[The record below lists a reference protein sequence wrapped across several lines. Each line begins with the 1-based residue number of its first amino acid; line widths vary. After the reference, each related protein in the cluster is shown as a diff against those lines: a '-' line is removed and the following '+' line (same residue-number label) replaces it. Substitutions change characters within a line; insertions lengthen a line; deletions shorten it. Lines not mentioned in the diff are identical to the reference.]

1 MNPQV
6 LVVGAGPVG
15 LTMAS
20 ELARYGVRVRIIDK
34 APQRTDKSKALAV
47 WSRTL
52 EMLDRAGCAD
62 DFIAAGNKVDAA
74 NIVAAN
80 KLIARV
86 SLAEA
91 KSPYPYAL
99 MLPQSDTE
107 RLLEDH
113 LNRLNVHIER
123 QVELVQFSASKTG
136 VEATLRSASGGEER
150 LTVDWLIGCDG
161 AHSTIRHGLGM
172 SFSGSTLDTDWMLAD
187 VHLKAFPFPV
197 SELATYWHEKGVLVA
212 LPISPGRYR
221 VIADLGASTGAL
233 PASPTL
239 AEVQGVLDQRGPGGL
254 VAYDPIWLSN
264 FRINER
270 KVADYRSGRVFL
282 AGDAAHVHSPAGGQG
297 MNTGMQ
303 DAFNLAWKLALV
315 CRGLSADGQLLDSYS
330 IERSAVGEMVLT
342 DSGRLTALATL
353 RNHAAQVVRNLVGHV
368 LLGLAPV
375 REAMVNNMSE
385 IAISYKHSPLN
396 GHTVHGAKGP
406 SPGERVMPL
415 AGQVPFGSGD
425 TPRFA
430 LLASSNDAVKDLARE
445 FDDLVDPT
453 IRPPLSDG
461 GIWLVRPDGYVGC
474 VVSADNLEAI
484 ASYLQAIRSTVKSS
498 R

>member
-1 MNPQV
+1 MTPQV

-52 EMLDRAGCAD
+52 EMLDRAGCAN

-74 NIVAAN
+74 NIVAGN
-80 KLIARV
+80 NLIARV

-113 LNRLNVHIER
+113 LNRLGVHIER
-123 QVELVQFSASKTG
+123 QVELIQFSAGENG
-136 VEATLRSASGGEER
+136 VETTLRSASGSDEQ
-150 LTVDWLIGCDG
+150 LTVDWLVGCDG

-187 VHLKAFPFPV
+187 VHLKAFPFPA

-212 LPISPGRYR
+212 LPISSGGYR
-221 VIADLGASTGAL
+221 VIADIGVSTGPL
-233 PASPTL
+233 PANPTL
-239 AEVQGVLDQRGPGGL
+239 AEVQQVLDQRGPGGL
-254 VAYDPIWLSN
+254 VAHDPVWLSA

-315 CRGLSADGQLLDSYS
+315 CRGTCSEKQLLDSYS
-330 IERSAVGEMVLT
+330 IERSAVGEMVLA

-368 LLGLAPV
+368 MLGLAPV
-375 REAMVNNMSE
+375 REAMVNTMSE
-385 IAISYKHSPLN
+385 IAISYRHSPLN
-396 GHTVHGAKGP
+396 GHAVHGVKGP
-406 SPGERVMPL
+406 SPGERVMPI
-415 AGQVPFGSGD
+415 AGQAPFGSGD
-425 TPRFA
+425 TPRFM
-430 LLASSNDAVKDLARE
+430 LLAGSNDAVKGLARE
-445 FDDLVDPT
+445 FCDLVDPV
-453 IRPPLSDG
+453 IQAPLSDG

-474 VVSADNLEAI
+474 VATADDTGII
-484 ASYLQAIRSTVKSS
+484 ASYLQAIRATVN
-498 R
+498 

>member
-20 ELARYGVRVRIIDK
+20 ELARYGIRVRIIDK

-52 EMLDRAGCAD
+52 EMLDRAGCAN
-62 DFIAAGNKVDAA
+62 DFVAAGNKVDAA

-86 SLAEA
+86 SLAEV
-91 KSPYPYAL
+91 KSPYAYAL
-99 MLPQSDTE
+99 MLPQSETE

-113 LNRLNVHIER
+113 LNRLGVHVER
-123 QVELVQFSASKTG
+123 QAELVQFSHGEKE
-136 VEATLRSASGGEER
+136 VEATLRSLSGDEER
-150 LTVDWLIGCDG
+150 VRVDWLIGCDG
-161 AHSTIRHGLGM
+161 AHSTVRHGLGM

-187 VHLKAFPFPV
+187 VHLKAFPFPP
-197 SELATYWHEKGVLVA
+197 SELATYWHEKGVLVV
-212 LPISPGRYR
+212 LPITPGRYR
-221 VIADLGASTGAL
+221 VIADIGISNGPL
-233 PASPTL
+233 PANPTL
-239 AEVQGVLDQRGPGGL
+239 AEVQEVLDQRGPGGL
-254 VAYDPIWLSN
+254 VAHDPVWLSA

-315 CRGLSADGQLLDSYS
+315 CRGSCDDEQLLESYS

-353 RNHAAQVVRNLVGHV
+353 RNHAAQFVRNLVGHV

-375 REAMVNNMSE
+375 RDAMVNSMSE

-396 GHTVHGAKGP
+396 GRIIHGVKGP
-406 SPGERVMPL
+406 LPGERAAPL
-415 AGQVPFGSGD
+415 AGQAPFGAGNA
-425 TPRFA
+425 PRFT
-430 LLASSNDAVKDLARE
+430 LLASSNEAVKALVRE
-445 FDDLVDPT
+445 FGDVIDPV
-453 IRPPLSDG
+453 IRPPLSDNG
-461 GIWLVRPDGYVGC
+461 MWLVRPDGYVGC
-474 VVSADNLEAI
+474 VAAANDTGAI
-484 ASYLQAIRSTVKSS
+484 VSYLQAIRSIAK
-498 R
+498 

>member
-1 MNPQV
+1 MKPQV

-20 ELARYGVRVRIIDK
+20 ELARYGVSVRIIDK
-34 APQRTDKSKALAV
+34 APQRNDKSKALAV
-47 WSRTL
+47 LSRTL
-52 EMLDRAGCAD
+52 EMLDRAGCANN
-62 DFIAAGNKVDAA
+62 FVAAGNKVVGA

-86 SLAEA
+86 SLAA
-91 KSPYPYAL
+91 VKSPYAYAL

-107 RLLEDH
+107 RLLEEH
-113 LNRLNVHIER
+113 LNRLGIRIER
-123 QVELVQFSASKTG
+123 QVELVQFSAGEKS
-136 VEATLRSASGGEER
+136 VETTLRSAAGGEER

-161 AHSTIRHGLGM
+161 AHSVVRHGLGLP
-172 SFSGSTLDTDWMLAD
+172 FSGSTLDTDWMLAD
-187 VHLKAFPFPV
+187 VHLKAFPFPA
-197 SELATYWHEKGVLVA
+197 SEIATYWHEQGVLVI

-221 VIADLGASTGAL
+221 VIADIGASTGAH
-233 PASPTL
+233 PADPTL
-239 AEVQGVLDQRGPGGL
+239 ADVQGVLDQRGPGGL
-254 VAYDPIWLSN
+254 VAYDPVWLTA

-270 KVADYRSGRVFL
+270 KVANYRSGRVFV

-315 CRGLSADGQLLDSYS
+315 CRGICMEGQLLDSYS

-342 DSGRLTALATL
+342 ASGRITALAAL
-353 RNHAAQVVRNLVGHV
+353 RNHAAQVLRNLVGHL

-375 REAMVNNMSE
+375 REAMVNSMSE

-396 GHTVHGAKGP
+396 GRAVHGVIGP
-406 SPGERVMPL
+406 APGERVEPL
-415 AGQVPFGSGD
+415 AGQAPFGAGD
-425 TPRFA
+425 TPRFT
-430 LLASSNDAVKDLARE
+430 LLAGSEDAVRGLVRQ
-445 FDDLVDPT
+445 FDDLVDPV

-461 GIWLVRPDGYVGC
+461 GMWLVRPDGYVGC
-474 VVSADNLEAI
+474 VAAANDTDAML
-484 ASYLQAIRSTVKSS
+484 SYLQGICSA
-498 R
+498 

>member
-1 MNPQV
+1 MKPQV

-52 EMLDRAGCAD
+52 EMLDRAGCAN
-62 DFIAAGNKVDAA
+62 DFVAAGNKVDAA

-86 SLAEA
+86 SLAEVRSSYA
-91 KSPYPYAL
+91 YAL
-99 MLPQSDTE
+99 MLPQSETE

-113 LNRLNVHIER
+113 LNRQGVHIER
-123 QVELVQFSASKTG
+123 QVELVQFSPGDKG
-136 VEATLRSASGGEER
+136 IDATLRSAPGDEER
-150 LTVDWLIGCDG
+150 LSIDWLIGCDG
-161 AHSTIRHGLGM
+161 AHSTVRHGLGM

-187 VHLKAFPFPV
+187 VYLKAFPFPP
-197 SELATYWHEKGVLVA
+197 SELATYWHEKGVLVV
-212 LPISPGRYR
+212 LPITPGRYR
-221 VIADLGASTGAL
+221 VIADIGISNGPL
-233 PASPTL
+233 PANPTL
-239 AEVQGVLDQRGPGGL
+239 AEVQDVLDQRGPGGL
-254 VAYDPIWLSN
+254 VARDPVWLSA

-315 CRGLSADGQLLDSYS
+315 CRRTCSEEQLLDSYS

-375 REAMVNNMSE
+375 REAMANTMSE

-396 GHTVHGAKGP
+396 GRAVYNVKGP
-406 SPGERVMPL
+406 APGERAAPL
-415 AGQVPFGSGD
+415 AGQAPFGAGD
-425 TPRFA
+425 APRFT
-430 LLASSNDAVKDLARE
+430 LLASSNEAVKGLVRE
-445 FDDLVDPT
+445 FDGLVDPV

-474 VVSADNLEAI
+474 VATSDDIGTI
-484 ASYLQAIRSTVKSS
+484 AGYLQMIRSIA